1 MKTTDVPFAA
11 LRLQYQLARI
21 PLQLI
26 EAQMAAWMGSEAPP
40 RLFYERWLGGL
51 DATVGNLLG
60 DPKLEERSAALID
73 GSDALDRAAQL
84 DATATQQQAQADD
97 ELKAKRDNAIK
108 DQKGARAPKERQ
120 VKEARTAAEQRK
132 RAAAQAAE
140 KRDRRRQAAGR
151 RRGPAQEFGR
161 SRQARRTGQDYGGR
175 ADSHRGCR
183 VQAQRCSG
191 NTQRR
196 CRQARTGG
204 PGRAIGR
211 RGEAETPV
219 RAGERCLTTDRDRV
233 SMSRTGFGW
242 SWPRTS
248 SPTSGVSM
256 TSHRP
261 RREDHRTARRDG
273 TRCATSSASE
283 RSSLPVCWAA
293 PARRAAS
300 PRRRRGR
307 LRDADPSCGS
317 RVARPAAGRRTHHEQ
332 RRPGP
337 RRRSHQT
344 RQQRRP
350 HYHRRPGPPCRI
362 SYCGPDGADHDD
374 LRLTFCVNEEGEI
387 HNLPVNRLAT
397 ELWWHYDRRA
407 RGSVAVVAHSSSTV
421 SRARAVGLT
430 AGGSVR
436 YMCTTPRGRLQCRTH
451 GSDDQAS
458 HVVWRRLICGGFRAA
473 RALHLD

>member
-1 MKTTDVPFAA
+1 MKTTDVPFAV

-60 DPKLEERSAALID
+60 DPKLEERGAALID

-84 DATATQQQAQADD
+84 DATATQKHEQADD

-140 KRDRRRQAAGR
+140 KATAAAKQQADDVC
-151 RRGPAQEFGR
+151 PAQEFGR
-161 SRQARRTGQDYGGR
+161 SGQARRTGQDCGGR

-196 CRQARTGG
+196 CRHERTGG

-256 TSHRP
+256 NNSPPTP
-261 RREDHRTARRDG
+261 RRSPH
-273 TRCATSSASE
+273 CATRRHPLRDVVGIRAVLAARLLGRTGPASSFAS
-283 RSSLPVCWAA
+283 AA
-293 PARRAAS
+293 ARAA
-300 PRRRRGR
+300 
-307 LRDADPSCGS
+307 A
-317 RVARPAAGRRTHHEQ
+317 
-332 RRPGP
+332 
-337 RRRSHQT
+337 RRRS
-344 RQQRRP
+344 
-350 HYHRRPGPPCRI
+350 
-362 SYCGPDGADHDD
+362 
-374 LRLTFCVNEEGEI
+374 
-387 HNLPVNRLAT
+387 
-397 ELWWHYDRRA
+397 
-407 RGSVAVVAHSSSTV
+407 VVRFQGCEAS
-421 SRARAVGLT
+421 
-430 AGGSVR
+430 
-436 YMCTTPRGRLQCRTH
+436 CWPENTP
-451 GSDDQAS
+451 
-458 HVVWRRLICGGFRAA
+458 
-473 RALHLD
+473 